1 MSIQNVNEDA
11 FKALDKQIHNWLAD
25 KAKVLDKKNT
35 EILDAMHFGS
45 EKELL
50 KFKTDLLSINVMNIN
65 NIDTLIKTVYALYEK
80 KRKELVE
87 TIKSPAP
94 QHYNWKG
101 KTTMEWQDWYEK
113 HMKASKTLSQF
124 RSKFW
129 IDFNDLLDHYYDDKH
144 SNIDEQELS
153 NWKSEIVKRMLNY
166 FQEDNRDRWMYHF
179 SIKNMENF
187 SKATYLIKLLNN
199 NNNFQK
205 KQDDRFGDGITDTV
219 VIKNKSNVM
228 DDDLKTNRL
237 NVLKQFNNIQLQ
249 SLLSNLD
256 NTKPSD
262 KYNISDDAQNGHA
275 LGIDDDYLDI
285 TQRNNVN
292 GNINPQSPQ
301 IPQGFNNN
309 FPFNF
314 SQANIGM
321 FQNNSNN
328 APNGNA
334 PGIDYDYLDITQR
347 NNFNGNI
354 NPQSPQIPQ
363 GFNNNFTVNFHQ
375 ENIGMPH
382 QPLNNNSEGLVNTG
396 NFICYNADM
405 KY

>member
-1 MSIQNVNEDA
+1 MIPC
-11 FKALDKQIHNWLAD
+11 
-25 KAKVLDKKNT
+25 
-35 EILDAMHFGS
+35 
-45 EKELL
+45 
-50 KFKTDLLSINVMNIN
+50 
-65 NIDTLIKTVYALYEK
+65 DTLIKTVYALYEK

-205 KQDDRFGDGITDTV
+205 KQDDRFGDNITDTV

-262 KYNISDDAQNGHA
+262 KYNIS
-275 LGIDDDYLDI
+275 
-285 TQRNNVN
+285 
-292 GNINPQSPQ
+292 
-301 IPQGFNNN
+301 
-309 FPFNF
+309 
-314 SQANIGM
+314 
-321 FQNNSNN
+321 NN

-334 PGIDYDYLDITQR
+334 LGIDYDYLDITQR

-363 GFNNNFTVNFHQ
+363 GFNNNFPFNFSQ
-375 ENIGMPH
+375 ANIGMPH
-382 QPLNNNSEGLVNTG
+382 QPLNNSNKGLVNTG
-396 NFICYNADM
+396 NVATCYKADM
-405 KY
+405 SY